1 MDILDANSC
10 VVPTL
15 TFTINEP
22 LPSSLSVIITD
33 VDCNGNSSGAIDIT
47 YVPDVG
53 VPYSFSW
60 VGPNGFTS
68 TLDDI
73 TSLLAGSYTLNITES
88 NCVITNTYFV
98 SEPPAI
104 TVLETLQN
112 VSCFDSSNASV
123 QLIISGGVPA
133 YTSNWGGLN
142 PQSLSA
148 GIHTY
153 AITDDNNC
161 IFTDTVLVSQPNAI
175 NVNYNITNVS
185 CYSGIDGSVSL
196 NISGGTFPYVSTW
209 QNANPLQL
217 NAGFHSYT
225 IVDGNACMYFD
236 SVFVSQPPLLSIVEN
251 TTDVLCNGDNSGL
264 ATLNISG
271 GISPYSENWYGF
283 NNTALLAGSYLYD
296 VTDANN
302 CTTTGIVMI
311 NEPFPIVVSNSIS
324 SSTCPNTN
332 DGQVI
337 VSISG
342 GVSPYQQNWFGNN
355 PLSLSS
361 GLYNFTITDN
371 NGCCDSNQVVVPSIS
386 NLSVNSLVNHISCF
400 GFCDGSINLS
410 IANGIPPYSINWFSF
425 TQDSLCE
432 GDYHYQVTDNL
443 GCTFDDTI
451 SILMPQA
458 LSLSLN
464 INGSLLSATVN
475 GGTPPYSYFWWN
487 TNGSL
492 GNSPAVSL
500 GQSGN
505 YYCVV
510 SDINN
515 CNSDTIAY
523 LFTGEDIVEFISDEI
538 KLYPNPFSDF
548 TTIEIPVFYKELN
561 LSLHNVLGE
570 IILTQQHYNAQHI
583 QIFRKD
589 ISSGAYFLKLSIDKN
604 TIWKKLIVE

>member
-1 MDILDANSC
+1 
-10 VVPTL
+10 
-15 TFTINEP
+15 
-22 LPSSLSVIITD
+22 
-33 VDCNGNSSGAIDIT
+33 
-47 YVPDVG
+47 
-53 VPYSFSW
+53 
-60 VGPNGFTS
+60 
-68 TLDDI
+68 
-73 TSLLAGSYTLNITES
+73 
-88 NCVITNTYFV
+88 
-98 SEPPAI
+98 
-104 TVLETLQN
+104 
-112 VSCFDSSNASV
+112 
-123 QLIISGGVPA
+123 
-133 YTSNWGGLN
+133 
-142 PQSLSA
+142 
-148 GIHTY
+148 
-153 AITDDNNC
+153 
-161 IFTDTVLVSQPNAI
+161 
-175 NVNYNITNVS
+175 
-185 CYSGIDGSVSL
+185 
-196 NISGGTFPYVSTW
+196 
-209 QNANPLQL
+209 
-217 NAGFHSYT
+217 
-225 IVDGNACMYFD
+225 MYFD